1 MYRYLIAGWCQHPL
15 SINPIVI
22 PPPIITTEKQRRVY
36 NSPPSTI
43 QKHYYWL
50 DTTTTLLNHK
60 SALKRSR
67 LPTNGYHLNR
77 IYHRFMLPSVCMQGL
92 VQRHR
97 FMWTDTPIFPS
108 TNTYI
113 LLHSP
118 HNGRT
123 FEAIAKPRFYSL
135 MFSCECST
143 RMQILIYN
151 VEFERREI
159 LQ

>member
-36 NSPPSTI
+36 NSPPFTI

-50 DTTTTLLNHK
+50 LLLLLLNHK
-60 SALKRSR
+60 RALKLPR
-67 LPTNGYHLNR
+67 LHTNGYHLNP
-77 IYHRFMLPSVCMQGL
+77 IYHRVMLPSVCMQGL

-97 FMWTDTPIFPS
+97 FNWTDSPIFPS
-108 TNTYI
+108 TNTYV

-118 HNGRT
+118 HNGHT
-123 FEAIAKPRFYSL
+123 FVAIAKPRFYSL